1 MGKYLILIL
10 LIFSGLD
17 AFSQDSVLTPQA
29 DTQPP
34 KRPVRRTP
42 PKPKKD
48 TVVRDTLTLVDSLA
62 VSKIDRTTGMGSMP
76 APQKRVDLSNHP
88 YFRFTQPVRLTSTK
102 KEWTGKETLFYS
114 MIALLLFFALIRNG
128 FHRYVEDLLKSYFR
142 TTMKQRQLKE
152 QLIQSP
158 LPSLLLNVFFVLSIG
173 MFLALVLQHFQLG
186 TEIPFW
192 YLYLYCIMGLVGIY
206 TVKYVTLKLLGW
218 VFQVTE
224 ATEGYIFIV
233 FTTNKVLGMFLIPFL
248 VVLAFSYGAV
258 NQTAITLSIVVV
270 AGILVYRFFLSYV
283 SLKDKV
289 RVGFIHFLIY
299 LLAFEIAP
307 LLLINKLL
315 FRLLGETS

>member
-10 LIFSGLD
+10 LVFSGLD
-17 AFSQDSVLTPQA
+17 AISQDSVITPQV

-34 KRPVRRTP
+34 KRVVRRTP
-42 PKPKKD
+42 PRPR
-48 TVVRDTLTLVDSLA
+48 VDTLVKDSLTTVDSLA
-62 VSKIDRTTGMGSMP
+62 VSKIDRITGIGNMP
-76 APQKRVDLSNHP
+76 APKKGLALSNHP
-88 YFRFTQPVRLTSTK
+88 YFRFTDPVRLSSTK

-173 MFLALVLQHFQLG
+173 MFIALALQHFQLG
-186 TEIPFW
+186 TDIPFW
-192 YLYLYCIMGLVGIY
+192 NLYLYCIIGLVCVY
-206 TVKYVTLKLLGW
+206 AVKYLTLKLLGW
-218 VFQVTE
+218 VFQVSE

-248 VVLAFSYGAV
+248 VVLAFSYGVV
-258 NQTAITLSIVVV
+258 NQTALTLSIVVV

-289 RVGFIHFLIY
+289 RVGFVHFLIY